1 MDHFISLYI
10 DNEMT
15 VEEKILFLEHVY
27 GNKSYK
33 DDAVSLLE
41 QEKLLLPVLKHHA
54 PDSVPSFP
62 PRKRRSFRP
71 YSLAIAACL
80 LLIFAFLAGTNFNQY
95 YQSSQ
100 NLASGFEN
108 KSIRHRFVLFDQ
120 DSKKIEITGSFTNW
134 QKLPLTPTGR
144 GGYWE
149 ITLEVP
155 AGEHRYSFIIDDV
168 FPQPDP
174 TVAIQEAD
182 DFGAMNSILHVE
194 S

>member
-1 MDHFISLYI
+1 MDHLISLYI
-10 DNEMT
+10 DNELS

-27 GNKSYK
+27 GNKAYK

-41 QEKLLLPVLKHHA
+41 QEKLLWPVLKHQA
-54 PDSVPSFP
+54 PDSVPST
-62 PRKRRSFRP
+62 PRKLRSFRP

-80 LLIFAFLAGTNFNQY
+80 LLIFAFLAGTNLYQHH
-95 YQSSQ
+95 QSSQ
-100 NLASGFEN
+100 NLASVVEGKTN
-108 KSIRHRFVLFDQ
+108 LHRFVLFDQ
-120 DSKKIEITGSFTNW
+120 DSQKIEITGSFTNW
-134 QKLPLTPTGR
+134 QKLPLTPTGP

-155 AGEHRYSFIIDDV
+155 AGEHRYSFIIDDL

-174 TVAIQEAD
+174 TVVIQEAD